1 MLFSHMLC
9 HTLPLVANH
18 CSKHSKPLGTP
29 SKLIQIR
36 GNGNCLFRAL
46 SCAVT
51 GRQIYHTR
59 VKAQIINHM
68 NSSLDSYLVSGQ
80 MARNTVRVKGI
91 EILSAS
97 SLLSTDIF
105 LYTRLGDTHKW
116 HIENRDPRKLTPVRV
131 FNINCKPPTPSLN
144 SS

>member
-1 MLFSHMLC
+1 MLFCHMPC
-9 HTLPLVANH
+9 HTFPLVVNH

-29 SKLIQIR
+29 SKLVRIL
-36 GNGNCLFRAL
+36 GHGNCLFRAI
-46 SCAVT
+46 SYAVT
-51 GRQIYHTR
+51 GRQIYYTQVR
-59 VKAQIINHM
+59 AQIINHM

-80 MARNTVRVKGI
+80 MARNIVRVKGI
-91 EILSAS
+91 EIVSAS

-105 LYTRLGDTHKW
+105 LYTRFRDTHKW
-116 HIENRDPRKLTPVRV
+116 QIENRDPRKLTPVRV

>member
-1 MLFSHMLC
+1 MLC
-9 HTLPLVANH
+9 HALPLVVNQY
-18 CSKHSKPLGTP
+18 SKHSKPLGTP

-51 GRQIYHTR
+51 GRQIYYTR

-68 NSSLDSYLVSGQ
+68 NSSLDSYLFSGQ
-80 MARNTVRVKGI
+80 MARNIVRVKGI